1 MNYLSVTAIA
11 DRNVILVKG
20 RVVFE
25 GDSQTLLAQPETLQ
39 RHLGV

>member
-1 MNYLSVTAIA
+1 
-11 DRNVILVKG
+11 VILVKG

-25 GDSQTLLAQPETLQ
+25 GSSATLLAQPDLLH

>member
-1 MNYLSVTAIA
+1 
-11 DRNVILVKG
+11 VILVKG

-25 GDSQTLLAQPETLQ
+25 GDSRALLAQPGVLH